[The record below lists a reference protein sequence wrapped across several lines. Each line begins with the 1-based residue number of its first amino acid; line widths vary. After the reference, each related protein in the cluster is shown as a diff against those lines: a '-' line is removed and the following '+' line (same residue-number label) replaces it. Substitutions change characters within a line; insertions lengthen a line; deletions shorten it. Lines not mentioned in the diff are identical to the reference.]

1 MAFLLFLHNTK
12 SIDVSFDNTS
22 IRIIYERND
31 FILDQCAL
39 QGSPE
44 SEVTLL
50 WENPVMIRIRIQEI
64 FDFNPHAFAF
74 PQFSFNIIE
83 SSLFLKLAHFFRQFI
98 ANCYLIQSIYYLIQI
113 KYLPIQYQTFSFKVY
128 KKFQRVKT
136 CNGVWI
142 FGSFQVHTC
151 IAQVFLSISR
161 LRHKHC
167 YAVWEYC
174 IT

>member
-1 MAFLLFLHNTK
+1 M
-12 SIDVSFDNTS
+12 SFDNTS

-113 KYLPIQYQTFSFKVY
+113 KYLFSIKHSLLKSIKNFKGSKHVMEFGFSVLFRYILALLRFFFQYQGYVINIVTL
-128 KKFQRVKT
+128 
-136 CNGVWI
+136 
-142 FGSFQVHTC
+142 FGSTVLHNTS
-151 IAQVFLSISR
+151 VL
-161 LRHKHC
+161 
-167 YAVWEYC
+167 
-174 IT
+174 